1 MKNLITI
8 LCFLF
13 LSTIGFTQNIETTNC
28 TPISNGHF
36 TEVLTSF
43 KVMSSSA
50 LLESSKIF
58 VEKYCMDSEKLGGL
72 SSCFQSDQDRIEF
85 LYYAF
90 SHTDHK
96 SSLVDTDFHFEDEA
110 YQEVFV
116 SFLSNMHQDI
126 SEGLNTTEQEIV
138 EYQKTIQL
146 EDELEDYEV
155 KVVYVPE
162 YRGRIGHE
170 KPMSSSDFFDVQR
183 AIQLESISSQKVEV
197 FINQVKD
204 KGISVHQLNGILS
217 LYNYENDK
225 MKVFNSAIDKIY
237 DLDNLSSVRTHF
249 VNLFHKKEID
259 RITHYELDKYM
270 TDQVKNDEHI
280 EFHHY

>member
-8 LCFLF
+8 LSFLCLAIISF
-13 LSTIGFTQNIETTNC
+13 GQNTETTNC

-36 TEVLTSF
+36 KEVLTSF
-43 KVMSSSA
+43 EVMSPTS

-58 VEKYCMDSEKLGGL
+58 VEKYCMDSDKLGEL
-72 SSCFQSDQDRIEF
+72 SSYFQSDQDRIEF

-90 SHTDHK
+90 SHTDNK
-96 SSLVDTDFHFEDEA
+96 ASLVNTDFHFEDEA

-116 SFLSNMHQDI
+116 SFLSDMHQNI
-126 SEGLNTTEQEIV
+126 SDGLHTTEQEIV
-138 EYQKTIQL
+138 EYQKAMENNEDL
-146 EDELEDYEV
+146 EEYEV

-170 KPMSSSDFFDVQR
+170 KPMSSSDFFNVQR
-183 AIQLESISSQKVEV
+183 AIQLESISSEKVEV
-197 FINQVKD
+197 FIDQVEG
-204 KGISVHQLNGILS
+204 KGISVRQLNGILS

-225 MKVFNSAIDKIY
+225 MKVFNNAIDKVY
-237 DLDNLSSVRTHF
+237 DLDNLSLVRTHF

-259 RITHYELDKYM
+259 RIMHYELDKYM

-280 EFHHY
+280 EFQHY